1 MLLWT
6 RSDISL
12 LVHRQATPPSVN
24 IYQKRA
30 RGGFDSRDRDS
41 ERLWDSF
48 FLKVQ
53 NLKTSRSSPAAQMC
67 VVSEANFHLLCRLR
81 LPGSE
86 FRTHRSR
93 ARGISELPRR
103 NKIYPTVAQSAKFRL
118 ANTIFSLWRPSIA
131 QVRVFLYCIKSVI
144 GAKKGMIDC
153 RQ

>member
-67 VVSEANFHLLCRLR
+67 V
-81 LPGSE
+81 